1 MSGSSRIFRIAS
13 GAVLVLSAAGLTGG
27 LTGCSDN
34 TTNYERATGPSG
46 DRSTSDVRA
55 GLGGRTQEQGS
66 LFGPGGLLG
75 SKAEKKDDTGTG
87 VAVNAY
93 LWRASLDTINFIPL
107 VSADPFGGVIITDW
121 YTPSETPNERMKVQ
135 VTILDRELRAD
146 GVRVSV
152 FKQQTSPKGGNW
164 VDAQVDPRTNIDI
177 ENAILTRARQL
188 RIAGG
193 S

>member
-1 MSGSSRIFRIAS
+1 MPRLSCLVKVLAVSAGLSAFGLAGCGSPNAVKETKS
-13 GAVLVLSAAGLTGG
+13 GAS
-27 LTGCSDN
+27 N
-34 TTNYERATGPSG
+34 
-46 DRSTSDVRA
+46 DRNSRDMIQ
-55 GLGGRTQEQGS
+55 GLGGQNREQGS
-66 LFGPGGLLG
+66 LFGPGGMFG
-75 SKAEKKDDTGTG
+75 SRQEKQIDNGTG

-121 YTPSETPNERMKVQ
+121 YTPAETPNERMKVQ
-135 VTILDRELRAD
+135 VTILDRDLRAD
-146 GVRVSV
+146 GVRVAV
-152 FKQQTSPKGGNW
+152 FKQTTSPRGGNW

>member
-1 MSGSSRIFRIAS
+1 MPGSPNFTPISVICLAVLALSVAACGGDSGSVSEKRS
-13 GAVLVLSAAGLTGG
+13 GA
-27 LTGCSDN
+27 
-34 TTNYERATGPSG
+34 SG
-46 DRSTSDVRA
+46 DRNSRDMIA
-55 GLGGRTQEQGS
+55 GLGGSKQEQGT
-66 LFGPGGLLG
+66 LFGPGGLFG
-75 SKAEKKDDTGTG
+75 AKPGQKDDSGGG

-121 YTPSETPNERMKVQ
+121 YTPAETPNERMKVQ

-152 FKQQTSPKGGNW
+152 FKQQTAPRGGNW

>member
-1 MSGSSRIFRIAS
+1 MPGFWN
-13 GAVLVLSAAGLTGG
+13 SAKLLAISVGLATVG
-27 LTGCSDN
+27 LTGCVGDPDAVKETRSG
-34 TTNYERATGPSG
+34 ASG
-46 DRSTSDVRA
+46 DRNHRDGIQ
-55 GLGGRTQEQGS
+55 GLGGRNREQGTI
-66 LFGPGGLLG
+66 FGPGGLFG
-75 SKAEKKDDTGTG
+75 TRAEKQIDNGVG

-121 YTPSETPNERMKVQ
+121 YTPAETPNERMKVQ
-135 VTILDRELRAD
+135 VTILDRDLRAD
-146 GVRVSV
+146 GVRVAV
-152 FKQQTSPKGGNW
+152 FKQLTSPRGGNW
-164 VDAQVDPRTNIDI
+164 VDAQVDPRTSIDI

>member
-1 MSGSSRIFRIAS
+1 MPGSPNSTLFVVISVGLLALSLAACGGNPDAVREDSRRH
-13 GAVLVLSAAGLTGG
+13 GT
-27 LTGCSDN
+27 
-34 TTNYERATGPSG
+34 SG
-46 DRSTSDVRA
+46 DINRQINQ
-55 GLGGRTQEQGS
+55 GLGGRNREDGS
-66 LFGPGGLLG
+66 LFGPGGIFG
-75 SKAEKKDDTGTG
+75 SRQKEKDDSGTG

>member
-1 MSGSSRIFRIAS
+1 MPRLSHIVRIL
-13 GAVLVLSAAGLTGG
+13 AVGVCLAAVGLA
-27 LTGCSDN
+27 GCGNPNAVKETKS
-34 TTNYERATGPSG
+34 GPSS
-46 DRSTSDVRA
+46 DRNSRDMIQ
-55 GLGGRTQEQGS
+55 GLGGQNREQGS
-66 LFGPGGLLG
+66 LFGPGGLFG
-75 SKAEKKDDTGTG
+75 TKQEKQIDNGTG

-121 YTPSETPNERMKVQ
+121 YTPAETPNERMKVQ
-135 VTILDRELRAD
+135 VTILDRDLRAD
-146 GVRVSV
+146 GVRVAV
-152 FKQQTSPKGGNW
+152 FKQTTSPRGGNW

>member
-1 MSGSSRIFRIAS
+1 MTPGSANST
-13 GAVLVLSAAGLTGG
+13 VLSVIMAGIFAVSMAGCGGNTDAVKESDARNNTKGDIRRQINQGTGG
-27 LTGCSDN
+27 RN
-34 TTNYERATGPSG
+34 RE
-46 DRSTSDVRA
+46 
-55 GLGGRTQEQGS
+55 EGS
-66 LFGPGGLLG
+66 LFGPGGLFG
-75 SKAEKKDDTGTG
+75 AKPKEKDDSGSG

-121 YTPSETPNERMKVQ
+121 YTPAETPNERMKVQ

-152 FKQQTSPKGGNW
+152 FKQQTSPRGGAW

-193 S
+193 P

>member
-1 MSGSSRIFRIAS
+1 MPGSAKSTTLFM
-13 GAVLVLSAAGLTGG
+13 VLAGLLMLG
-27 LTGCSDN
+27 LTACGGNPDIVKED
-34 TTNYERATGPSG
+34 ERRHGTSG
-46 DRSTSDVRA
+46 DISRQINQ
-55 GLGGRTQEQGS
+55 GLGGRNREDGS
-66 LFGPGGLLG
+66 LFGPGGIFG
-75 SKAEKKDDTGTG
+75 SKPKEKDEYGTG

-121 YTPSETPNERMKVQ
+121 YTPAETPNERMKVQ

-152 FKQQTSPKGGNW
+152 FKQTTSPRGGTW